1 MRHERQKVFN
11 REICTL
17 QMCKSSHQ
25 TLYLYE
31 TEGIY
36 GQKDQMQ
43 DHHRIDV
50 RPSAECSEQ
59 NIADERD
66 DPERDHGGH
75 AERCKHRR

>member
-11 REICTL
+11 RKVCTL

-36 GQKDQMQ
+36 GQKDQM
-43 DHHRIDV
+43 
-50 RPSAECSEQ
+50 
-59 NIADERD
+59 
-66 DPERDHGGH
+66 
-75 AERCKHRR
+75 